1 MTIRTPRLFTI
12 PSSVPFLPAL
22 IEALLAGQ
30 LVDGFPG
37 SRDPMELAQ
46 ATLYLPTRRACRLAQ
61 AVFLDAL
68 GGDAA
73 ILPRLVPV
81 GDIDEDEIVFAEFAG
96 GPLAAERLS
105 LKRAME
111 PFERKAALTQ
121 LILAWAAL
129 QKRTSEASLIANS
142 PASAFAM
149 AGELARLQDDMI
161 TRGIDWSALDTLV
174 PEEMDQHFRSTL
186 EFLKIVREAWPN
198 HLAEFGLVDAATRR
212 DALIDAE
219 TARLKRDSSG
229 PVIAAGSTASMPSTA
244 KLLAAIASLPNG
256 AVVLPGLDTDL
267 DDESWESIGGVTG
280 TNLSPGHPQFAMQG
294 FLRGLGAKRD
304 QVEILKSAAG
314 HGRERFASE
323 AMRPAEATDR
333 WRDTLKDEAF
343 ASGKASSLA
352 NLSLIEAAT
361 TEDEAVAVALV
372 LREAVTGDADG
383 TAALITPDR
392 ALARRVVAALE
403 RWRVPVDDSGGDPLS
418 DTTTGIFARLAAEA
432 ALNGCEPVTLLALLK
447 HPLCRLGGHESAHR
461 QAIALLE
468 RAILR
473 GPRPRAGTDG
483 LEHALQS
490 LRAERET
497 LHRSDPRRWLTDRD
511 LDRAADLV
519 AKLKPALAPLS
530 GAKAS
535 PLR

>member
-1 MTIRTPRLFTI
+1 MPTRSPRLFTI

-37 SRDPMELAQ
+37 SRNPMELAQ

-105 LKRAME
+105 LKRAMD
-111 PFERKAALTQ
+111 PFERKASLTR
-121 LILAWAAL
+121 LILAWAAQ
-129 QKRTSEASLIANS
+129 QKRTDEASVIANS

-161 TRGIDWSALDTLV
+161 TRGVDWSALDTLV

-186 EFLKIVREAWPN
+186 EFLKIVREAWPA
-198 HLAEFGLVDAATRR
+198 HLAEFGLMDATARR

-219 TARLKRDSSG
+219 TARLKRDGAG

-267 DDESWESIGGVTG
+267 DEPSWEAIGGVAG
-280 TNLSPGHPQFAMQG
+280 TNPSPGHPQFAMQG
-294 FLRGLGAKRD
+294 FLRGLSAKRD
-304 QVEILKSAAG
+304 QVEILTPSAV

-333 WRDTLKDEAF
+333 WRDTLKDTSFETSRA
-343 ASGKASSLA
+343 AGLTS
-352 NLSLIEAAT
+352 LSLIEAAT
-361 TEDEAVAVALV
+361 TEDEAMAVALV
-372 LREAVTGDADG
+372 LREAVTD
-383 TAALITPDR
+383 DR
-392 ALARRVVAALE
+392 
-403 RWRVPVDDSGGDPLS
+403 
-418 DTTTGIFARLAAEA
+418 
-432 ALNGCEPVTLLALLK
+432 
-447 HPLCRLGGHESAHR
+447 
-461 QAIALLE
+461 
-468 RAILR
+468 
-473 GPRPRAGTDG
+473 
-483 LEHALQS
+483 
-490 LRAERET
+490 
-497 LHRSDPRRWLTDRD
+497 
-511 LDRAADLV
+511 
-519 AKLKPALAPLS
+519 
-530 GAKAS
+530 
-535 PLR
+535 